1 MNAWLR
7 GIPSLVDTAEAEL
20 VVEVLQ
26 RAAVQHAETDC
37 LLKCNVQRRFQR
49 VGLLQCAVVQFCRER
64 VSTEMPVLDGEE
76 GRTVRM
82 CLAQDAL
89 PVCEFFVDAQASG
102 PGMAVPR
109 DLLCGGVK
117 DGCLLDGGTYKLP

>member
-1 MNAWLR
+1 M
-7 GIPSLVDTAEAEL
+7 DT
-20 VVEVLQ
+20 VF
-26 RAAVQHAETDC
+26 HD
-37 LLKCNVQRRFQR
+37 QRRFQR

-89 PVCEFFVDAQASG
+89 HVCEFFFPETQVSG
-102 PGMAVPR
+102 PAMAAPR

-117 DGCLLDGGTYKLP
+117 DGCILDGGTYKLQ

>member
-20 VVEVLQ
+20 VVKVLQ
-26 RAAVQHAETDC
+26 RAA
-37 LLKCNVQRRFQR
+37 
-49 VGLLQCAVVQFCRER
+49 VQFCRER

-76 GRTVRM
+76 GRTVWM
-82 CLAQDAL
+82 CLGQDAL
-89 PVCEFFVDAQASG
+89 HVCKFFFSETQASG
-102 PGMAVPR
+102 PAMEVPR

-117 DGCLLDGGTYKLP
+117 DGCFLDGGTYKLP